1 MTTSDLGWI
10 NKIKEYGISGGLV
23 LAILFIIVALGLN
36 IRAASWISFANKY
49 GTRGRS
55 ECGNEYLE
63 YVAPNYQIYELIK
76 GDPGDKYHGKEASKI
91 MTNAFI
97 LVQVSW
103 IILITGL
110 FILVT
115 TDLYDV
121 IPTGLGKIAKFKDPA
136 VILLVVSV
144 AGYISYLSTYSLYI
158 NKLVSGMK
166 NADLAQSGVPK
177 VSNMTRLYSLYLPT
191 LAAIIPILY
200 IIYYQARPFNSS
212 YYIYAILYVIII
224 SIAIQFNST
233 SLNVISTVNTTYW
246 AITEDLQNK
255 INNILILSNGNPTA
269 APNRPATNAQDQL
282 KIDLIQNIKSVET
295 TDGDNFILN
304 DYKDVLWKYL
314 LHQNGNELQDL
325 LTNYASDPNIGAI
338 TDAVKQI
345 RVDMRNLRTD
355 TSLQKAASSFTTST
369 LQFAIIIFFVI
380 FYAIF
385 HFIYKHLARPIHAS
399 VGIASIVLLLVII
412 GPLYGWLQAV
422 IN

>member
-1 MTTSDLGWI
+1 MATSDLGWI
-10 NKIKEYGISGGLV
+10 HKIKEYGSRGGLV

-63 YVAPNYQIYELIK
+63 IVTPNYQIYELIK

-121 IPTGLGKIAKFKDPA
+121 IPTGLGKIAKFKNPA

-144 AGYISYLSTYSLYI
+144 VGYISYLSTYSTYI
-158 NKLVSGMK
+158 KKLVDGMK
-166 NADLAQSGVPK
+166 NADLAQSGMPK
-177 VSNMTRLYSLYLPT
+177 VSNMTRLYALYLPT

-200 IIYYQARPFNSS
+200 LIVKQTADFNTS

-233 SLNVISTVNTTYW
+233 SLNLISTVNATYW

-255 INNILILSNGNPTA
+255 ITSILGGNSTA

-338 TDAVKQI
+338 TTAVNQI
-345 RVDMRNLRTD
+345 RIDMRNLRTD

-422 IN
+422 INKTR

>member
-1 MTTSDLGWI
+1 MTTI
-10 NKIKEYGISGGLV
+10 ENIKVYGSNGGLV

-49 GTRGRS
+49 GTRERL

-63 YVAPNYQIYELIK
+63 IITPNYQIYELIK
-76 GDPGDKYHGKEASKI
+76 GDPGDIYHGKEASKI

-103 IILITGL
+103 IVLITGL

-115 TDLYDV
+115 ADLYDIILLDKRV
-121 IPTGLGKIAKFKDPA
+121 NTFEKIKHPA

-144 AGYISYLSTYSLYI
+144 AGYISYLSTYSVYI
-158 NKLVSGMK
+158 NKLVDGMK
-166 NADLAQSGVPK
+166 NADLAASGVPK
-177 VSNMTRLYSLYLPT
+177 VSNMSQLYALYLPT
-191 LAAIIPILY
+191 LAVIIPILY
-200 IIYYQARPFNSS
+200 IIVYQSLPFNSS

-233 SLNVISTVNTTYW
+233 SLNLISTVNTSYAPT
-246 AITEDLQNK
+246 IEDLQNK
-255 INNILILSNGNPTA
+255 VKSILGTNPTQV
-269 APNRPATNAQDQL
+269 PNRAADRTAQDQL

-304 DYKDVLWKYL
+304 DYKEQLWKYL
-314 LHQNGNELQDL
+314 LHQNGNELQNL
-325 LTNYASDPNIGAI
+325 LTNYPNDPKIGAI
-338 TDAVKQI
+338 TTAVNKI
-345 RVDMRNLRTD
+345 RIDMRNLRTD
-355 TSLQKAASSFTTST
+355 TSLQKAASAFTTST

-399 VGIASIVLLLVII
+399 VGTASIVLLLVII

-422 IN
+422 INKTR